1 MSAPS
6 ASSATDRQIAWREKA
21 ADTCRLTA
29 SFWAIESD
37 TAEAASR
44 STAPAA
50 PAIAARSGR
59 DSRVSAPSATPTAIP
74 AGSHATTIRRSGCA
88 SPPASCWSGS
98 APFTLGP
105 APRS

>member
-1 MSAPS
+1 MSAPI
-6 ASSATDRQIAWREKA
+6 AKSATASQIAWREKA
-21 ADTCRLTA
+21 ADTCRCTE

-44 STAPAA
+44 SSADTTA
-50 PAIAARSGR
+50 AIAARAGR
-59 DSRVSAPSATPTAIP
+59 DSRVSAPSATPTAMP
-74 AGSHATTIRRSGCA
+74 AGSHATTIRRSGWA

-105 APRS
+105 TPRS